1 MSQQQS
7 EMIPRGDLQGFTRY
21 IKEDFVAGLMVFI
34 IALPLCLAISL
45 ASGFP
50 PMAGIITAVVGSLL
64 ATFIS
69 NSELTIKGPAAGLIV
84 IVLGCIKD
92 FGGNGFADGQIT
104 AEDINAYRSALAVAT
119 VASVLQILF
128 GLFKAGILSEF
139 FPKSAIHG
147 MLSAIGVIIIAKQ
160 IPIALGVKTDLQE
173 PFELLGEIPHFLTEA
188 NPAIAGIGLVSLT
201 VLATWPWLKKRLRA
215 VSAIPPQLVVLIV
228 AVLIGLYFN
237 LLHKHNY
244 NLLGH
249 EYELSESH
257 LVPLPQEMFGIFK
270 QVVTP
275 EFGALT
281 NWMAW
286 KWVLMFFVIGT
297 LESILSAK
305 AIDAIDPWKRKTDM
319 NRDVLAVGFAN
330 LAASLLGGLPM
341 ISEIVRSKANI
352 DNGAKTRFAD
362 LWHGVLLL
370 LCVSLLPSTLHLIPK
385 AALAAM
391 LIYTGY
397 RLAHPSEFMHAYHV
411 GREQLIIFVTTL
423 LVTLWTDLLF
433 GVAAGIGMKF
443 FIHIL
448 NGVPMKSFFKA
459 YLDIEPVSED
469 TVKIRASESA
479 VFSNWIP
486 FKRQI
491 EHIGL
496 VQRNNLVVDISDAKL
511 VDHTVMEKLHEMQ
524 AEMEAEG
531 LRLEIVGLEQHQAL
545 SEHGDAAR
553 KRGLTRMRRITVIA
567 EPACESL
574 VQRECIERGATGFT
588 VTPAQ
593 GVGRHNIHDGTW
605 DASPSVRIETIVPF
619 HVSEGLI
626 KFLRDEIIRKYHAT
640 VSIETVEVLSPS
652 QFVEESQAS
661 GVLVAADH

>member
-64 ATFIS
+64 TTFIS

-104 AEDINAYRSALAVAT
+104 AEDVYAYRSALAVAA
-119 VASVLQILF
+119 VASILQIVF

-188 NPAIAGIGLVSLT
+188 NPAIAGIGLVSLA

-215 VSAIPPQLVVLIV
+215 VSVVPPQLVVLIV

-237 LLHKHNY
+237 LLHKHTY
-244 NLLGH
+244 HLLGH
-249 EYELSESH
+249 DYELSESH

-281 NWMAW
+281 NWIAW
-286 KWVLMFFVIGT
+286 KWVLMFFIIGT

-330 LAASLLGGLPM
+330 LAASLFGGLPM

-411 GREQLIIFVTTL
+411 GREQFIIFVTTL

-459 YLDIEPVSED
+459 YLDIEPVTEG

-574 VQRECIERGATGFT
+574 VQRECIARGATGFT
-588 VTPAQ
+588 ITPAT
-593 GVGRHNIHDGTW
+593 GVGRHNIHDGSW

-626 KFLRDEIIRKYHAT
+626 KFLREEVMRKYHAT
-640 VSIETVEVLSPS
+640 VSVETVEVLAPG
-652 QFVEESQAS
+652 QFFEDAKPES
-661 GVLVAADH
+661 

>member
-104 AEDINAYRSALAVAT
+104 VEDINAYRSALAVAT

-249 EYELSESH
+249 EYELSDSH

-281 NWMAW
+281 NWVAW
-286 KWVLMFFVIGT
+286 KWVLMFFIIGT

-330 LAASLLGGLPM
+330 LATSMLGGLPM

-362 LWHGVLLL
+362 MWHGVLLL

-411 GREQLIIFVTTL
+411 GREQFIIFVTTL

-553 KRGLTRMRRITVIA
+553 KRGLTRMRRITVIV
-567 EPACESL
+567 EPSCEGL

-593 GVGRHNIHDGTW
+593 GVGRHNIHAGTW

-626 KFLRDEIIRKYHAT
+626 KFLREEVLRKYHAT
-640 VSIETVEVLSPS
+640 VSVETVEVLAPA
-652 QFVEESQAS
+652 QFFEEAQPS
-661 GVLVAADH
+661 GVHTAANH

>member
-1 MSQQQS
+1 
-7 EMIPRGDLQGFTRY
+7 MIPRGDLQGFTRY

-104 AEDINAYRSALAVAT
+104 VEDINAYRSALAVAT

-249 EYELSESH
+249 EYELSDSH

-281 NWMAW
+281 NWVAW
-286 KWVLMFFVIGT
+286 KWVLMFFIIGT

-330 LAASLLGGLPM
+330 LATSMLGGLPM

-362 LWHGVLLL
+362 MWHGVLLL

-411 GREQLIIFVTTL
+411 GREQFIIFVTTL

-553 KRGLTRMRRITVIA
+553 KRGLTRMRRITVIV
-567 EPACESL
+567 EPSCEGL

-593 GVGRHNIHDGTW
+593 GVGRHNIHAGTW

-626 KFLRDEIIRKYHAT
+626 KFLREEVLRKYHAT
-640 VSIETVEVLSPS
+640 VSVETVEVLAPA
-652 QFVEESQAS
+652 QFFEEAQPS
-661 GVLVAADH
+661 GVHTAANH

>member
-104 AEDINAYRSALAVAT
+104 VEDINAYRSALAVAT

-249 EYELSESH
+249 EYELSDSH

-270 QVVTP
+270 QIVTP

-281 NWMAW
+281 NWVAW
-286 KWVLMFFVIGT
+286 KWVLMFFIIGT

-330 LAASLLGGLPM
+330 LATSMLGGLPM

-362 LWHGVLLL
+362 MWHGVLLL

-411 GREQLIIFVTTL
+411 GREQFIIFVTTL

-553 KRGLTRMRRITVIA
+553 KRGLTRMRRITVIV
-567 EPACESL
+567 EPSCEGL

-593 GVGRHNIHDGTW
+593 GVGRHNIHAGTW

-626 KFLRDEIIRKYHAT
+626 KFLREEVLRKYHAT
-640 VSIETVEVLSPS
+640 VSVETVEVLAPA
-652 QFVEESQAS
+652 QFFEEAQPS
-661 GVLVAADH
+661 GVQTAANH